1 MDIREE
7 FSHCD
12 RYCGVCTDL
21 LEVIKLL
28 RRECIFQEE
37 EPVLFSCKHAQV
49 TRSFPITHPNI
60 GVGMHAPVLPLGL
73 GELHSLSIVQTLV
86 RVVAELDLITES
98 RTRVAVAFTI
108 PTRYREA

>member
-1 MDIREE
+1 
-7 FSHCD
+7 
-12 RYCGVCTDL
+12 
-21 LEVIKLL
+21 
-28 RRECIFQEE
+28 
-37 EPVLFSCKHAQV
+37 
-49 TRSFPITHPNI
+49 
-60 GVGMHAPVLPLGL
+60 MHAPVLLQGL